1 MSDDDR
7 LMEADNVVDDIV
19 DEVESRLDSAA
30 KQLGLSTENI
40 AMRVS
45 NEIRMRADAGEY
57 TNER

>member
-1 MSDDDR
+1 MRDDDR

-45 NEIRMRADAGEY
+45 NELRMRADAGDY
-57 TNER
+57 